1 MESSGKVFSEDIV
14 VLVNQ
19 LLKRVEVLEAEV
31 ASLKGVSAPV
41 DEESLDPIDLDFGDD
56 IVSAAEATVVEAVLP
71 EKEPVAEEEE
81 TEEVTEEPVLSETE
95 SAPVEIDLPG
105 EEVPE
110 ESPVELSVPDSSD
123 EDMPSEVEPA
133 PVTED
138 AEPVEEAVPAEEPE
152 SIEEVIDLPEE
163 EHVREEIPME
173 DLPEDIDDLPFD
185 LPEDDAPYEGD
196 AVPVP
201 SEDIPSEKEE
211 TSPSKESVTESEP
224 VAPAEEIIEEEVAEE
239 EDAPLNEEDLPSEEE
254 SVSEDLPEEPA
265 PVEPEAEP
273 VPEEEP
279 DTLMDLF
286 GDVIEPVAPVKRGRP
301 KKEPKSI
308 NDAAIPQEAVM
319 DALYVDSAWRKDMP
333 GPEVRNVRSAISM
346 NDRILFVNRLFRKD
360 FKLYDDIIEKI
371 NNMGSLDEVVSLIDS
386 TFPEWKM
393 DSEDVYRFMMAVRRK
408 IRS

>member
-138 AEPVEEAVPAEEPE
+138 AEPVEKAVPAEEPE

-163 EHVREEIPME
+163 EPVREEIPME

-196 AVPVP
+196 AAPVP

-211 TSPSKESVTESEP
+211 TSPAKESVTESEP

-254 SVSEDLPEEPA
+254 SVPEDLPEEPA

>member
-138 AEPVEEAVPAEEPE
+138 AEPVEETVPAEEPE

-163 EHVREEIPME
+163 EPVREEIPME

-196 AVPVP
+196 AAPVP

-211 TSPSKESVTESEP
+211 TSPAKESVTESEP
-224 VAPAEEIIEEEVAEE
+224 VAPTEEIIEEKVAEE
-239 EDAPLNEEDLPSEEE
+239 EDAPLNEEDLPSEE

>member
-56 IVSAAEATVVEAVLP
+56 IVSASGATVVEAVLP

-81 TEEVTEEPVLSETE
+81 TEEVTEEPVLTETE
-95 SAPVEIDLPG
+95 SAPVEIDLSG

-133 PVTED
+133 PVSED
-138 AEPVEEAVPAEEPE
+138 AEPVEEAIPAEEPE
-152 SIEEVIDLPEE
+152 SIEEVIDIPEE
-163 EHVREEIPME
+163 EPVREEIPME

-196 AVPVP
+196 AAPVP

-211 TSPSKESVTESEP
+211 TSPAKESVTESEP

-239 EDAPLNEEDLPSEEE
+239 EDAPLNEEDLPSEEK
-254 SVSEDLPEEPA
+254 SVSEDLPEEHA

-308 NDAAIPQEAVM
+308 NDAAIPQESVM

>member
-56 IVSAAEATVVEAVLP
+56 IVSASGATVVEAVLP

-95 SAPVEIDLPG
+95 SAPVEIDLSG

-133 PVTED
+133 PVSED
-138 AEPVEEAVPAEEPE
+138 AEPVEEAIPAEEPE
-152 SIEEVIDLPEE
+152 SIEEVIDIPEE
-163 EHVREEIPME
+163 EPVREEIPME

-196 AVPVP
+196 AAPVP

-211 TSPSKESVTESEP
+211 TSPAKEGVTESEP

-254 SVSEDLPEEPA
+254 AVPEDLPEEPA

-308 NDAAIPQEAVM
+308 NDAAIPQESVM

>member
-56 IVSAAEATVVEAVLP
+56 IVSASGATVVEAVLP

-95 SAPVEIDLPG
+95 SAPVEIDLSG

-133 PVTED
+133 PVSED
-138 AEPVEEAVPAEEPE
+138 AEPVEEAIPAEEPE
-152 SIEEVIDLPEE
+152 SIEEVIDIPEE
-163 EHVREEIPME
+163 EPVREEIPME

-196 AVPVP
+196 AAPVP

-211 TSPSKESVTESEP
+211 TSPAKEGVTESEP

-254 SVSEDLPEEPA
+254 AVPEDLPEEPA

-308 NDAAIPQEAVM
+308 NDAAIPQESVM

-393 DSEDVYRFMMAVRRK
+393 VSEDVYRFMMAVRRK

>member
-1 MESSGKVFSEDIV
+1 
-14 VLVNQ
+14 
-19 LLKRVEVLEAEV
+19 
-31 ASLKGVSAPV
+31 
-41 DEESLDPIDLDFGDD
+41 LDPIDLDFGDD

-81 TEEVTEEPVLSETE
+81 TEEVTEEPVLSETD

-163 EHVREEIPME
+163 EPVREEIPME

-196 AVPVP
+196 AAPVP

-211 TSPSKESVTESEP
+211 TSPAKESVTESEP
-224 VAPAEEIIEEEVAEE
+224 VAPAEEIIEEEVADE

>member
-31 ASLKGVSAPV
+31 ASLKGVSAPA

-56 IVSAAEATVVEAVLP
+56 IVSASEATVVEAVLP
-71 EKEPVAEEEE
+71 KKEPVAEEEE

-95 SAPVEIDLPG
+95 SAPVEIDLSG

-138 AEPVEEAVPAEEPE
+138 AEPVEEAIPAEEPE

-163 EHVREEIPME
+163 EPVREEIPME

-196 AVPVP
+196 AAPVP

-211 TSPSKESVTESEP
+211 TSPAKESVTESEP
-224 VAPAEEIIEEEVAEE
+224 VAPAEEIIEEKVAEE

-254 SVSEDLPEEPA
+254 AVPEDLPEEPVQEAEPEEPA

-308 NDAAIPQEAVM
+308 NDAAIPQESVM

-346 NDRILFVNRLFRKD
+346 NDRILFVNRLF
-360 FKLYDDIIEKI
+360 
-371 NNMGSLDEVVSLIDS
+371 
-386 TFPEWKM
+386 
-393 DSEDVYRFMMAVRRK
+393 
-408 IRS
+408 